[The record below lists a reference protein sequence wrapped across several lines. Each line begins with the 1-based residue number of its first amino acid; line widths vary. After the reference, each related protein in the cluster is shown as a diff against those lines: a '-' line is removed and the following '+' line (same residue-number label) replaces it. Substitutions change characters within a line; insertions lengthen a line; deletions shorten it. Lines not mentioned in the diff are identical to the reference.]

1 MRDAPALVVAIGSKK
16 DIHRTHDSGHS
27 CLSYAELYAPT
38 LGLGTCWAGFFEH
51 AGEAEYQPLLD
62 ELGVPDDKI
71 VAGGIL
77 MGYPKVRYR
86 NIVER
91 QPLDVTFDTEE

>member
-1 MRDAPALVVAIGSKK
+1 M
-16 DIHRTHDSGHS
+16 
-27 CLSYAELYAPT
+27 SYAELYADFRPWY
-38 LGLGTCWAGFFEH
+38 LLAGFFEH

-62 ELGVPDDKI
+62 ELGAPDDKI
-71 VAGGIL
+71 GSWVAFL
-77 MGYPKVRYR
+77 YRYPKVRYR